1 MTLDSRSRTLLIATL
16 CLAVMLVTPA
26 RADSELVFE
35 SRGPGDAGGS
45 HSFSASRFAG
55 HTFRLTERTRI
66 TEVGFYAD
74 ERFVASTVFAAIH
87 QIGMV
92 ESAADVANDSRLK
105 ASALISLE
113 PGDAETVSAAV
124 DVILEPGWYSLVFG
138 KGRYGAGS
146 SAPLIGMRNTGTV
159 QTPVTRGPFN
169 LDPVTN
175 QRTLVGAST
184 RYFALGETLPPAAP
198 PPRQF
203 LAESAGP
210 AANPLTGP
218 TSGLSASTLTDTAA
232 RGERFELTRPAEL
245 ESVVAWLSAGSG
257 EVYAAVFPVSGPTA
271 WPPAFSSPG
280 FEAAAMASVALP
292 ARSQWDESIGELES
306 PVLLP
311 PGHYV
316 VLLGSGRFG
325 TSGSAGLIDVFDEI
339 NQTGSVVGSGS
350 SWVVAS
356 NNYRIA
362 LNGRLVELTASPDAL
377 DFGTVPLEI
386 GGQDAIEVTIWG
398 DQPVTFDG
406 ISIEGADSA
415 AFGLLSGPGSC
426 LQGQIPG
433 GSTCSIGLSFS
444 PDRLGAHQAALHI
457 AGQGLEDSY
466 PVSLT
471 GMVIAGQADLQ
482 IDRDNV
488 DFGLVRLDERSDIEL
503 LTLSNSG
510 TASVPIDGL
519 EFSSA
524 MFLRDGGD
532 CPTGAFLLPPAQTC
546 TLGLAFEPEAPG
558 PISGALVLVLG
569 EDLDPVTIDL
579 SGDGLGPAQVGGTV
593 ISLGRCELEP
603 TPLANAEVTISG
615 QTESLTVFSDPDGE
629 YEATL
634 FDDQAPLSIQFSAA
648 GHLAALREGISL
660 TANELTLLDVELTAL
675 LGCYALSE
683 TALAIELEIG
693 ASGSLSAVIS
703 NSGPATGTLAIQSS
717 ADWLTALPMSGQI
730 GAGDSLILSIE
741 VSAVDTLAGSEDGVL
756 SLQISDG
763 GEPVELSVTISRT
776 VLAPDDLFQDRFEEG
791 R

>member
-1 MTLDSRSRTLLIATL
+1 
-16 CLAVMLVTPA
+16 
-26 RADSELVFE
+26 
-35 SRGPGDAGGS
+35 
-45 HSFSASRFAG
+45 
-55 HTFRLTERTRI
+55 
-66 TEVGFYAD
+66 
-74 ERFVASTVFAAIH
+74 
-87 QIGMV
+87 
-92 ESAADVANDSRLK
+92 
-105 ASALISLE
+105 
-113 PGDAETVSAAV
+113 
-124 DVILEPGWYSLVFG
+124 
-138 KGRYGAGS
+138 
-146 SAPLIGMRNTGTV
+146 
-159 QTPVTRGPFN
+159 
-169 LDPVTN
+169 
-175 QRTLVGAST
+175 
-184 RYFALGETLPPAAP
+184 
-198 PPRQF
+198 
-203 LAESAGP
+203 
-210 AANPLTGP
+210 
-218 TSGLSASTLTDTAA
+218 
-232 RGERFELTRPAEL
+232 
-245 ESVVAWLSAGSG
+245 
-257 EVYAAVFPVSGPTA
+257 
-271 WPPAFSSPG
+271 
-280 FEAAAMASVALP
+280 
-292 ARSQWDESIGELES
+292 
-306 PVLLP
+306 
-311 PGHYV
+311 
-316 VLLGSGRFG
+316 
-325 TSGSAGLIDVFDEI
+325 
-339 NQTGSVVGSGS
+339 
-350 SWVVAS
+350 
-356 NNYRIA
+356 
-362 LNGRLVELTASPDAL
+362 
-377 DFGTVPLEI
+377 
-386 GGQDAIEVTIWG
+386 
-398 DQPVTFDG
+398 
-406 ISIEGADSA
+406 
-415 AFGLLSGPGSC
+415 
-426 LQGQIPG
+426 
-433 GSTCSIGLSFS
+433 
-444 PDRLGAHQAALHI
+444 
-457 AGQGLEDSY
+457 
-466 PVSLT
+466 
-471 GMVIAGQADLQ
+471 MVIAGQADLQ

-660 TANELTLLDVELTAL
+660 TANELTLLDMELTAL

-717 ADWLTALPMSGQI
+717 TDWLTALPMSGQI

-741 VSAVDTLAGSEDGVL
+741 VSAVDALAGSEDGVL

>member
-1 MTLDSRSRTLLIATL
+1 MIIESRTKALLVVAA
-16 CLAVMLVTPA
+16 CLAVLLMTPA
-26 RADSELVFE
+26 GADSELVFE
-35 SRGPGDAGGS
+35 SRGPGDAGGG
-45 HSFSASRFAG
+45 HGFSASRFAG

-113 PGDAETVSAAV
+113 PGGAETVSAAV

-138 KGRYGAGS
+138 KGRFGAGS

-175 QRTLVGAST
+175 QRTLVSAST

-203 LAESAGP
+203 IAESAGP

-218 TSGLSASTLTDTAA
+218 TSGLSASTLTSTAA

-245 ESVVAWLSAGSG
+245 ESVVTWLSAGSG

-280 FEAAAMASVALP
+280 FEAAAIASVAMP
-292 ARSQWDESIGELES
+292 TRGQWDESIGALES

-316 VLLGSGRFG
+316 VLLGSERFG

-350 SWVVAS
+350 SWVNSS

-362 LNGRLVELTASPDAL
+362 LQGRLVELTASPDAL

-386 GGQDAIEVTIWG
+386 GGQDTIDLTIWG
-398 DQPVTFDG
+398 DQPVTFDA
-406 ISIEGADSA
+406 ISIGGPDSA
-415 AFGLLSGPGSC
+415 AFSLLSGPGSC

-433 GSTCSIGLSFS
+433 GSSCSIGLSFS
-444 PDRLGAHQAALHI
+444 PDRLGEHQAVLQI
-457 AGQGLEDSY
+457 GGQGLEDSY

-471 GMVIAGQADLQ
+471 GMVIAGQPELQ
-482 IDRDNV
+482 LDRDNI
-488 DFGLVRLDERSDIEL
+488 DFGLVRLGERSDVEL
-503 LTLSNSG
+503 LTLSNPG
-510 TASVPIDGL
+510 TASVPLDDL

-524 MFLRDGGD
+524 VFLRDGGD
-532 CPTGAFLLPPAQTC
+532 CPTGAFLLPPAQAC
-546 TLGLAFEPEAPG
+546 TLGLAFEPEAHG
-558 PISGALVLVLG
+558 PISGSLVLVLG
-569 EDLDPVTIDL
+569 EGLDPVTMAL

-593 ISLGRCELEP
+593 IGLGRCELEP
-603 TPLANAEVTISG
+603 TPLAKAEVTISG
-615 QTESLTVFSDPDGE
+615 QTENLTVFSGPDGE
-629 YEATL
+629 YQATL
-634 FDDQAPLSIQFSAA
+634 FDDQAPLSLQFSAA
-648 GHLAALREGISL
+648 GHLSTLREGISL
-660 TANELTLLDVELTAL
+660 TANELTPLDVELTAL
-675 LGCYALSE
+675 LGCYALNE

-693 ASGSLSAVIS
+693 ASGSLSAVIN
-703 NSGPATGTLAIQSS
+703 NSGPAAGTLAIQSS
-717 ADWLTALPMSGQI
+717 ADWLTALPVSGQI
-730 GAGDSLILSIE
+730 DAEDSLILSIE
-741 VSAVDTLAGSEDGVL
+741 VSAVDALPGSEDGVL
-756 SLQISDG
+756 SLQVSDD
-763 GEPVELSVTISRT
+763 GEPVELHLTISRT